1 MFSRAPLPDQ
11 APKSHASFEASPAP
25 NRNSAK
31 VANIKPR
38 PNNCTEKM
46 RFTWSAPVRVWLLAV
61 VVWYRSDLNFADVP
75 DRPPDVVSEQALA
88 FGQA

>member
-1 MFSRAPLPDQ
+1 
-11 APKSHASFEASPAP
+11 
-25 NRNSAK
+25 
-31 VANIKPR
+31 
-38 PNNCTEKM
+38 M